1 MSKYDKN
8 RVARLF
14 DDMNDVKRLP
24 TDKQIAGSGENIPQ
38 IASRVAFERLE
49 LTGEDVL
56 LDVGTGTGDK
66 AIAAAHI
73 CRQVIGIDVSKRS
86 LERARIKVE
95 RENLDNVIFVY
106 GAFEEP
112 CAELNLAS
120 YGITKILA
128 VYSLHHLPDQLK
140 KESLIALANLLHRPG
155 RMAIGD
161 IMFFE
166 DPNKHREKFDEVHY
180 DAGDTDFPSRV
191 EYLTECL
198 EQLGAEVQVKRI
210 HPLVGVII
218 ADFV

>member
-1 MSKYDKN
+1 MSKYNKK
-8 RVARLF
+8 RIARLF
-14 DDMNDVKRLP
+14 DNMADTKGKAVE
-24 TDKQIAGSGENIPQ
+24 QIAGSSESIPQ
-38 IASRVAFERLE
+38 IAGRLAFEQLK

-73 CRQVIGIDVSKRS
+73 CRQVIGIDISRKS
-86 LERARIKVE
+86 LEQARIKAE
-95 RENLDNVIFVY
+95 KEKLNNVIFAY

-112 CAELNLAS
+112 CAEFNLAL

-140 KESLIALANLLHRPG
+140 KESLITLSNFLFRPG
-155 RMAIGD
+155 RMVIGD
-161 IMFFE
+161 IMFFDE
-166 DPNKHREKFDEVHY
+166 PNKHFEKFNEVYY
-180 DAGDTDFPSRV
+180 DGGDTDFPSRV

-198 EQLGAEVQVKRI
+198 KQIGGKTRIEQI

-218 ADFV
+218 SDFV

>member
-1 MSKYDKN
+1 MSKYNKK
-8 RVARLF
+8 RIARLF
-14 DDMNDVKRLP
+14 DNMADTKGKAVE
-24 TDKQIAGSGENIPQ
+24 QIAGSSESIPQ
-38 IASRVAFERLE
+38 IAGRLAFEQLK

-73 CRQVIGIDVSKRS
+73 CRQVIGIDISRKS
-86 LERARIKVE
+86 LEQARIKAE
-95 RENLDNVIFVY
+95 KEKLNNVIFAY

-112 CAELNLAS
+112 CAEFNLAL

-140 KESLIALANLLHRPG
+140 KESLITLSNFLFRPG
-155 RMAIGD
+155 RMVIGD
-161 IMFFE
+161 IMFFDE
-166 DPNKHREKFDEVHY
+166 PNKHLEKFNEVYY
-180 DAGDTDFPSRV
+180 DGGDTDFPSRV

-198 EQLGAEVQVKRI
+198 KQIGGKTRIEQI

-218 ADFV
+218 SDFV

>member
-1 MSKYDKN
+1 MSKYDRK
-8 RVARLF
+8 RIARLF
-14 DDMNDVKRLP
+14 DNM
-24 TDKQIAGSGENIPQ
+24 TDTKSTKGEQTAGSDEDIPRV
-38 IASRVAFERLE
+38 ASRVAFEQLE

-56 LDVGTGTGDK
+56 LDVGTGTGDM
-66 AIAAAHI
+66 AIAAARI

-86 LERARIKVE
+86 LEQARRKAA
-95 RENLDNVIFVY
+95 RENLDNVIFAY

-112 CAELNLAS
+112 CVELNLAS

-140 KESLIALANLLHRPG
+140 KESFITLANLLHRPG
-155 RMAIGD
+155 RIVIGD

-166 DPNKHREKFDEVHY
+166 DPEKHREKFDEVYY

-198 EQLGAEVQVKRI
+198 EQTGAKVHIEQV

-218 ADFV
+218 ASFV

>member
-1 MSKYDKN
+1 MSKYDKKGL
-8 RVARLF
+8 ARLF
-14 DDMNDVKRLP
+14 DNM
-24 TDKQIAGSGENIPQ
+24 TDTKSTIGDQIAGSGETIPQ
-38 IASRVAFERLE
+38 IAGRIAFEQLE
-49 LTGEDVL
+49 LTSEDVL

-73 CRQVIGIDVSKRS
+73 CRQVIGIDISKKS
-86 LERARIKVE
+86 LEQARIRAE
-95 RENLDNVIFVY
+95 LENLNNVIFAY

-112 CAELNLAS
+112 CVELELAL

-140 KESLIALANLLHRPG
+140 KESLFTLSNLLHRPG
-155 RMAIGD
+155 RIVIGD

-166 DPNKHREKFDEVHY
+166 EPNKHIEKFNEVYY
-180 DAGDTDFPSRV
+180 DGGDTDFPSRV

-198 EQLGAEVQVKRI
+198 KQAGGTTRVEQI